1 MIPLV
6 ERAEEHTAARPEATA
21 LVGSEGTFTY
31 RDLLASSGRVARGLL
46 EWSAERGAEGIG
58 DLEQLPVPYLLPPG
72 LSHVAVQW
80 GIWRAGGIA
89 VPLATVHPPPELAY
103 VLDDTGAR
111 VVVGAGGLDPELDA
125 RLRPLAEE
133 RGIRFVT
140 AEALGLS
147 LPDPTFSDQRSRADP
162 APPRRGRRSPTLP
175 DIDPTRRAL
184 MVYTSGT
191 TGRPKGVVT
200 THRNLESQIATLVEA
215 WGWRADDR
223 ILGVLPLH
231 HVHGIVNVLC
241 CALWSGAVC
250 ELMPS
255 FDAEEVWR
263 RFERSGDEGLSLFMA
278 VPTIYARLL
287 SAWEGAPRE
296 RRESWSSAASRLR
309 LMVSGSAALPVS
321 RLQRWREVTGHVL
334 LERYGMTEIGMAL
347 ANPLEGERRPGTVGF
362 PLPGVEIRR
371 VEEGGRVLEPGEEA
385 VQGELEVRGGNV
397 FLEYWRRPVATR
409 EAFHDGW
416 FRTGD
421 VAVVEEGGYHRLLG
435 RMSVDIVKTGGY
447 KVSALE
453 IEEVLRTHPAVED
466 CAVVG
471 APDPEWGERVAAA
484 LVLREGEVLTL
495 EDLRSWAKER
505 LATYKVPSRLQVL
518 RDLPRNP
525 LGKVTKP
532 AVTDLFREPSP
543 AGDRT
548 EEASRS

>member
-6 ERAEEHTAARPEATA
+6 ERAEEHAAGRPGGTA
-21 LVGSEGTFTY
+21 LVTAEGSFTY
-31 RDLLASSGRVARGLL
+31 RDLLASSERVAEWLLGRGGKPGDGRL
-46 EWSAERGAEGIG
+46 E
-58 DLEQLPVPYLLPPG
+58 DLEQQPVAYLLPPG
-72 LSHVAVQW
+72 FAHVAVQW

-89 VPLATVHPPPELAY
+89 VPLATVHPPPELGY
-103 VLDDTGAR
+103 VLDDTGAQ
-111 VVVGAGGLDPELDA
+111 VVVGAGELDPELDA
-125 RLRPLAEE
+125 RLRPLAQE
-133 RGIRFVT
+133 RGLRFLT
-140 AEALGLS
+140 AEDFGL
-147 LPDPTFSDQRSRADP
+147 PRSDHASQ
-162 APPRRGRRSPTLP
+162 GRDRDRSPLP
-175 DIDPTRRAL
+175 ELDPGRRAL

-200 THRNLESQIATLVEA
+200 THRNLESQITTLVEA
-215 WGWRADDR
+215 WKWRSEDR

-241 CALWSGAVC
+241 CALRSGAVC
-250 ELMPS
+250 ELLPS

-263 RFERSGDEGLSLFMA
+263 RFERSGDDGISLFMA

-296 RRESWSSAASRLR
+296 RRERWSAAATRLR

-321 RLQRWREVTGHVL
+321 RMRRWREVTGHVL

-347 ANPLEGERRPGTVGF
+347 SNPLEGERRPGTVGF

-371 VEEGGRVLEPGEEA
+371 VDEGGRVLGPEEA
-385 VQGELEVRGGNV
+385 AVPGELEVRGASV
-397 FLEYWRRPVATR
+397 FREYWRRPEATR
-409 EAFHDGW
+409 EAFRDGW

-435 RMSVDIVKTGGY
+435 RKSVDIVKTGGY

-453 IEEVLRTHPAVED
+453 IEEVLRTHAAIEE

-484 LVLREGEVLTL
+484 LVLVEGEGLTL
-495 EDLRSWAKER
+495 EELRVWAKER
-505 LATYKVPSRLQVL
+505 LAAYKVPSRLRIL
-518 RDLPRNP
+518 RELPRNA

-532 AVTDLFREPSP
+532 AVTELFREPSP
-543 AGDRT
+543 VEGRT
-548 EEASRS
+548 GEASRS

>member
-6 ERAEEHTAARPEATA
+6 ERAEEHAAERPQGAALATP
-21 LVGSEGTFTY
+21 EGTFTY
-31 RDLLASSGRVARGLL
+31 RDLLRASRRVADRLL
-46 EWSAERGAEGIG
+46 GGDDERAP
-58 DLEQLPVPYLLPPG
+58 DLEQRPVAYLLPPG
-72 LSHVAVQW
+72 FSHVAVQW

-111 VVVGAGGLDPELDA
+111 VAVGAGELDPELDA

-133 RGIRFVT
+133 RGLCLLT
-140 AEALGLS
+140 AEDLGAS
-147 LPDPTFSDQRSRADP
+147 PRAHASDPRSGSTVALPDVDLD
-162 APPRRGRRSPTLP
+162 
-175 DIDPTRRAL
+175 RRAL

-200 THRNLESQIATLVEA
+200 THRNLEAQVTALVDA

-250 ELMPS
+250 EMLPS
-255 FDAEEVWR
+255 FDAEAVWR
-263 RFERSGDEGLSLFMA
+263 RFERRGDKRISLFMA

-287 SAWEGAPRE
+287 TAWESAPRE
-296 RRESWSSAASRLR
+296 RREVWSAAASRLR

-321 RLQRWREVTGHVL
+321 RFQRWREVTGHVL

-347 ANPLEGERRPGTVGF
+347 SNPLEGERRPGTVGF

-371 VEEGGRVLEPGEEA
+371 VDEEGRVLGVGEGA
-385 VQGELEVRGGNV
+385 TPGELEVRGDGV
-397 FLEYWRRPVATR
+397 FREYWRRPEATR
-409 EAFHDGW
+409 EAFRDGW

-435 RMSVDIVKTGGY
+435 RKSVDIVKTGGY

-453 IEEVLRTHPAVED
+453 IEEVLRTHPAIEE

-471 APDPEWGERVAAA
+471 VPDPEWGERVAVA
-484 LVLREGEVLTL
+484 VVVGDGEAPTL
-495 EDLRSWAKER
+495 DDLRVWAKQR
-505 LATYKVPSRLQVL
+505 LAAYKVPSRLRVL
-518 RDLPRNP
+518 EELPRNA

-532 AVTDLFREPSP
+532 AVVELLRGGSQ
-543 AGDRT
+543 
-548 EEASRS
+548 EERSGMDDSRS